1 MGRIAL
7 SYNDDLETIIKNYI
21 GHKVNET
28 SIKAYIN
35 SLRNIFKILGV
46 EPSVECLLDFK
57 NVKDSLI
64 NKGYQLTT
72 IKNKMSSIITYLRAN
87 NANDSIIQ
95 NYTDF
100 IDSLSGKI
108 DRQLKTMDKN
118 PKEKE
123 NWLSKYELLEL
134 KNKMK
139 SRLPK
144 TINNFSNLLKWQQ
157 YISLDIHLKYP
168 LRNDLCD
175 AMICL
180 KTHFKTVQIEFPNL
194 NYIVLDNKN
203 KKCQIILEAY
213 KTVKTFK
220 TIVID
225 VDEDICKDIFKY
237 NKELKDY
244 KRKNEI
250 SNTWFLI
257 DKNGDKISRNG
268 YTQFFQNIFRE
279 TGKKI
284 GTSLIR
290 KIIISD
296 AYNAPEIQRL
306 GEFIGH
312 DLGTELKYYVKA

>member
-1 MGRIAL
+1 MGRITL
-7 SYNDDLETIIKNYI
+7 SYNDDLETVIRNYI
-21 GHKVNET
+21 GEKVNDST
-28 SIKAYIN
+28 INAYIN
-35 SLRNIFKILGV
+35 SLRNIFKILEV
-46 EPSVECLLDFK
+46 KPSVKPLLHFN
-57 NVKDSLI
+57 NVRDKLVE
-64 NKGYQLTT
+64 KGYQLST

-87 NANDSIIQ
+87 NESNNIIQ
-95 NYTDF
+95 KYTDF
-100 IDSLSGKI
+100 IDGLSGKI

-123 NWLSKYELLEL
+123 NWLSKEELFEI
-134 KNKMK
+134 KDEMK
-139 SRLPK
+139 SKLPK

-157 YISLDIHLKYP
+157 YISLAIHLKYP
-168 LRNDLCD
+168 LRNELCD

-194 NYIVLDNKN
+194 NYIVLDGKN

-237 NKELKDY
+237 NKELKAY
-244 KRKNEI
+244 KIKNEI

-306 GEFIGH
+306 GKFIGH
-312 DLGTELKYYVKA
+312 DLGTELKHYVKA

>member
-7 SYNDDLETIIKNYI
+7 SYNDDLETIIRNYI
-21 GHKVNET
+21 GDKVNES
-28 SIKAYIN
+28 SIRAYVN
-35 SLRNIFKILGV
+35 SLRNIFKILDCDV
-46 EPSVECLLDFK
+46 SVKPLLHFK
-57 NVKDSLI
+57 FVRDKLLE
-64 NKGYQLTT
+64 KGYQLTT

-87 NANDSIIQ
+87 NADDSIIQ
-95 NYTDF
+95 KYTDF
-100 IDSLSGKI
+100 IDSLAGKI

-123 NWLSKYELLEL
+123 NWLSKDELFDL

-139 SRLPK
+139 SQLPK
-144 TINNFSNLLKWQQ
+144 TITNFSNLLKWQQ
-157 YISLDIHLKYP
+157 YICLDIHLKYP
-168 LRNDLCD
+168 LRNELAD

-180 KTHFKTVQIEFPNL
+180 KAHYKTVQDKFPNL
-194 NYIVLDNKN
+194 NYIVLDTKN

-220 TIVID
+220 TIIID
-225 VDEDICKDIFKY
+225 VEDDISEEIFKY
-237 NKELKDY
+237 NRMLKGF
-244 KRKNEI
+244 KNNNGI
-250 SNTWFLI
+250 YNTWFLI
-257 DKNGDKISRNG
+257 DKNGEKLSRNS
-268 YTQFFQNIFRE
+268 YTQFFQSIFKS

-306 GEFIGH
+306 GKFIGH
-312 DLGTELKYYVKA
+312 DLGTELKHYVKA